1 MRGEKGLLKL
11 IRWQDL
17 LVLNGTSPR
26 YLNWAKEL
34 PVRHNKNLKKKMMSA
49 SATVSAVTV
58 GGDWNF

>member
-34 PVRHNKNLKKKMMSA
+34 PVRHNKNLKKKMLSA
-49 SATVSAVTV
+49 SAIMSAVTV